1 MPIEL
6 PAQSGTGK
14 LSLLQSAQDVERAF
28 LSGRRDRAADME
40 SAIRVFLEMLRGFEF
55 FDFGGPCVTVFG
67 SARFTEDHPYYQ
79 MARELGR
86 RLAEAGYVVMT
97 GGGPGIM
104 EATNRGAK
112 EAGGLSLGSNI
123 ILPHEQGANAYMDR
137 FMEFDHF
144 FVRKVMLVKYSCA
157 FVVMP
162 GGFGTLDEVFET
174 LTLMQTDK
182 IYDFPVIAMGTEY
195 WRRLQDFLRETL
207 VNESTIDP
215 GDLQLL
221 RLTDSIDE
229 ALAWI
234 TASGCRAETQKA
246 AARAAARE
254 PQPLS
259 EAA

>member
-1 MPIEL
+1 MPVKL
-6 PAQSGTGK
+6 SVQSETGK

-40 SAIRVFLEMLRGFEF
+40 SAIRVFLEMLRGFEL
-55 FDFGGPCVTVFG
+55 FDFDGPCVTVFG
-67 SARFTEDHPYYQ
+67 SARFKEDHPYYQ

-86 RLAEAGYVVMT
+86 RLAGAGYVVMT

-104 EATNRGAK
+104 EAANRGAK
-112 EAGGLSLGSNI
+112 EAGGVSLGSNI
-123 ILPHEQGANAYMDR
+123 ILPHEQGANGYMDR

-182 IYDFPVIAMGTEY
+182 IYDFPVIAMGTDY
-195 WRRLQDFLRETL
+195 WRRLQGFLRETL
-207 VNESTIDP
+207 LNESTIDP
-215 GDLQLL
+215 DDLQLL

-234 TASGCRAETQKA
+234 TASGCRAETQKV
-246 AARAAARE
+246 AARAVVRE